1 MLRSMYSGVSGMKGF
16 QTKLDVIGNNIANV
30 NTVGFKKGSVVFQD
44 MLSQTVSSVG
54 VNPAQVGLGS
64 SAASIQQNHNPGSG
78 MMTGVGTDLAI
89 MGKGFFV
96 VKDSNVSADGLPL
109 PVTAPRK
116 EYLTRTGNLVV
127 DKIGYLKTPQGHHLL
142 DTKGNE
148 IQINPTAFDSFAIE
162 SNGTIKVKNKADGSE
177 EILKYPN
184 NDVVQ
189 IAIFAPPNP
198 SGLRKS
204 GGSLY
209 EMTDAAGPGGI
220 LYTTPESNDTQIQS
234 GMLEMSN
241 VELTEEFTEMIIAQR
256 GFQANSKIIS
266 TSDEILQELVNLKR

>member
-1 MLRSMYSGVSGMKGF
+1 MYSGVSGMKGF

-30 NTVGFKKGSVVFQD
+30 NTVGFKKSSVVFQD

-89 MGKGFFV
+89 MGEGFFIV
-96 VKDSNVSADGLPL
+96 GDPATDPNGDP
-109 PVTAPRK
+109 TANPKRF
-116 EYLTRTGNLVV
+116 LTRTGNFIV
-127 DKIGYLKTPQGHHLL
+127 DESGNLRTSQGHYLL
-142 DTKGNE
+142 NKEGERITIDPE
-148 IQINPTAFDSFAIE
+148 IYSSFAI
-162 SNGTIKVKNKADGSE
+162 KDDGQVFAMRISDGNE
-177 EILKYPN
+177 EP
-184 NDVVQ
+184 VPGQV
-189 IAIFAPPNP
+189 IALFSPPNP
-198 SGLRKS
+198 AGLRKV

-209 EMTDAAGPGGI
+209 EMTTAAGPGGVI
-220 LYTTPESNDTQIQS
+220 DFGNEDVNISKIQS

-256 GFQANSKIIS
+256 GFQANSKMIT

>member
-1 MLRSMYSGVSGMKGF
+1 MKGF

-30 NTVGFKKGSVVFQD
+30 NTVGFKKSSVVFQD

-89 MGKGFFV
+89 MGEGFFV
-96 VKDSNVSADGLPL
+96 VEEPATNPTDPPK
-109 PVTAPRK
+109 R
-116 EYLTRTGNLVV
+116 YLTRTGNFVV
-127 DKIGYLKTPQGHHLL
+127 DETGTLRTSQGQFLL
-142 DTKGNE
+142 DKQQRR
-148 IQINPTAFDSFAIE
+148 IQIDDTKYSSFAIKDTGE
-162 SNGTIKVKNKADGSE
+162 VFGMDKATGNE
-177 EILKYPN
+177 EPIENY
-184 NDVVQ
+184 V
-189 IAIFAPPNP
+189 IAIFAPANP
-198 SGLRKS
+198 SGLRKV

-209 EMTDAAGPGGI
+209 EMTTAAGPDGEIRFPGAA
-220 LYTTPESNDTQIQS
+220 ESNISKIQS

-256 GFQANSKIIS
+256 GFQANSKMIT

>member
-1 MLRSMYSGVSGMKGF
+1 MKGF

-30 NTVGFKKGSVVFQD
+30 NTVGFKKSSVVFQD

-89 MGKGFFV
+89 MGEGFFIV
-96 VKDSNVSADGLPL
+96 GDPATDENGLP
-109 PVTAPRK
+109 TANPQR
-116 EYLTRTGNLVV
+116 YLTRTGNFVV
-127 DKIGYLKTPQGHHLL
+127 DEGGNLRTSQGHYLL
-142 DTKGNE
+142 NKNQERITIDPDTYS
-148 IQINPTAFDSFAIE
+148 SFAI
-162 SNGTIKVKNKADGSE
+162 KDDGQVYAMRISDGNE
-177 EILKYPN
+177 EAIPGQ
-184 NDVVQ
+184 V
-189 IAIFAPPNP
+189 IALFAPPNP
-198 SGLRKS
+198 AGLRKV

-209 EMTDAAGPGGI
+209 EMTTAAGPGGVI
-220 LYTTPESNDTQIQS
+220 DFGQPQEENISKIQS

-256 GFQANSKIIS
+256 GFQANSKMIT

>member
-1 MLRSMYSGVSGMKGF
+1 MKGF

-78 MMTGVGTDLAI
+78 MMTGVGSDLAI
-89 MGKGFFV
+89 MGKGFFI
-96 VKDSNVSADGLPL
+96 VKDSLLDSGGA
-109 PVTAPRK
+109 PVAAGNRK
-116 EYLTRTGNLVV
+116 EYLTRTGNFVI
-127 DKIGYLKTPQGHHLL
+127 DKDGYMKTPQGHHLM
-142 DTKGNE
+142 DVTQKE
-148 IQINPTAFDSFAIE
+148 IRIDPNQYDSFAIE
-162 SNGTIKVKNKADGSE
+162 SDGTIKVKNKSDGK
-177 EILKYPN
+177 EIVLK
-184 NDVVQ
+184 DALGATVK
-189 IAIFAPPNP
+189 IAIFSPPNP

-209 EMTDAAGPGGI
+209 EMTDAAGPSGI
-220 LYTTPESNDTQIQS
+220 QYLTAEANDTQLQS

-256 GFQANSKIIS
+256 GFQANSKMIS

>member
-1 MLRSMYSGVSGMKGF
+1 MIRSMYSGVSGMKGF

-30 NTVGFKKGSVVFQD
+30 NTVGFKKSSVVFQD

-89 MGKGFFV
+89 MGEGFFIV
-96 VKDSNVSADGLPL
+96 GDPL
-109 PVTAPRK
+109 TDAFDNPTVNQSY
-116 EYLTRTGNLVV
+116 YLTRTGNFVV
-127 DKIGYLKTPQGHHLL
+127 DEFGSLRTSQGHYLL
-142 DTKGNE
+142 NKNQE
-148 IQINPTAFDSFAIE
+148 KIRINPEEYSSFAIKDDGQVYGM
-162 SNGTIKVKNKADGSE
+162 NKNTGNE
-177 EILKYPN
+177 EALAGQ
-184 NDVVQ
+184 Q
-189 IAIFAPPNP
+189 IAIFAPANP
-198 SGLRKS
+198 AGLRKV

-209 EMTDAAGPGGI
+209 EMTTAAGPNGTIDFGV
-220 LYTTPESNDTQIQS
+220 EEENVSKIQS

-256 GFQANSKIIS
+256 GFQANSKMIT

>member
-1 MLRSMYSGVSGMKGF
+1 MIRSMYSGVSGMKGF

-30 NTVGFKKGSVVFQD
+30 NTVGFKKSSVVFQD

-89 MGKGFFV
+89 MGEGFFIV
-96 VKDSNVSADGLPL
+96 EEPATDGG
-109 PVTAPRK
+109 APKR
-116 EYLTRTGNLVV
+116 YLTRTGNFVV
-127 DKIGYLKTPQGHHLL
+127 DDTGTLRTSQGQYLLNKNQQS
-142 DTKGNE
+142 
-148 IQINPTAFDSFAIE
+148 IQIDPSEYTSFAIKDDGQVYGM
-162 SNGTIKVKNKADGSE
+162 NKVTGNE
-177 EILKYPN
+177 EALPGQ
-184 NDVVQ
+184 V
-189 IAIFAPPNP
+189 IAIFAPANP
-198 SGLRKS
+198 AGLRKV
-204 GGSLY
+204 GGSLF
-209 EMTDAAGPGGI
+209 EMTTAAGEDGEIKFGNPI
-220 LYTTPESNDTQIQS
+220 EQNISKIQS

-256 GFQANSKIIS
+256 GFQANSKMIT

>member
-1 MLRSMYSGVSGMKGF
+1 MKGF

-89 MGKGFFV
+89 MGKGFFI
-96 VKDSNVSADGLPL
+96 VKDSMFDSSGN
-109 PVTAPRK
+109 PVVDANRK
-116 EYLTRTGNLVV
+116 ELLTRTGNFVV
-127 DKIGYLKTPQGHHLL
+127 DKEGYLKTAQGHHVMSERE
-142 DTKGNE
+142 GE
-148 IQINPTAFDSFAIE
+148 IRINPELYDSFAIE
-162 SNGTIKVKNKADGSE
+162 SDGTIKVKEKAGGNE
-177 EILKYPN
+177 
-184 NDVVQ
+184 VVLRDAANIPVK

-209 EMTDAAGPGGI
+209 EMTDAAGPNGI
-220 LYTTPESNDTQIQS
+220 EYNSAADNDTQIQS

-256 GFQANSKIIS
+256 GFQANSKMIS

>member
-1 MLRSMYSGVSGMKGF
+1 MKGF

-78 MMTGVGTDLAI
+78 MMTGVGSDLAI

-96 VKDSNVSADGLPL
+96 VGDPGVAGTEQRL
-109 PVTAPRK
+109 
-116 EYLTRTGNLVV
+116 LTRTGNFVV
-127 DKIGYLKTPQGHHLL
+127 DKDGFLKTAQGHSVISV
-142 DTKGNE
+142 TQTA
-148 IQINPTAFDSFAIE
+148 IQIDPLLYDSFAIQ
-162 SNGTIKVKNKADGSE
+162 SDGQVLGKLKTTGNE
-177 EILKYPN
+177 EPIAGM
-184 NDVVQ
+184 Q

-209 EMTDAAGPGGI
+209 EMTDAAGPAGI
-220 LYTTPESNDTQIQS
+220 QYTTAAANDTQIQS

-256 GFQANSKIIS
+256 GFQANSKMIS

>member
-1 MLRSMYSGVSGMKGF
+1 MKGF

-78 MMTGVGTDLAI
+78 MMTGVGSDLAI

-96 VKDSNVSADGLPL
+96 VGDPIG
-109 PVTAPRK
+109 TANPQRL
-116 EYLTRTGNLVV
+116 LTRTGNFVV
-127 DKIGYLKTPQGHHLL
+127 DKDGFLKTAQGHSVL
-142 DTKGNE
+142 TINQTAV
-148 IQINPTAFDSFAIE
+148 QIDPAQYDSFAIQ
-162 SNGTIKVKNKADGSE
+162 ADGQVMGKLKSTGNE
-177 EILKYPN
+177 EAIPN
-184 NDVVQ
+184 M
-189 IAIFAPPNP
+189 IISIFAPPNP

-209 EMTDAAGPGGI
+209 EMTDAAGQGGVI
-220 LYTTPESNDTQIQS
+220 VFSRPEDNDTQIQS